1 MKNYVLYTLLYYYVN
16 IYDFLSMFIAQLS
29 EKREKKKMNEKKVEP
44 FVKPLRVIKR
54 NGFNNW
60 RRLDT

>member
-1 MKNYVLYTLLYYYVN
+1 
-16 IYDFLSMFIAQLS
+16 MFIAQLS

-44 FVKPLRVIKR
+44 FVKPPRVIKR